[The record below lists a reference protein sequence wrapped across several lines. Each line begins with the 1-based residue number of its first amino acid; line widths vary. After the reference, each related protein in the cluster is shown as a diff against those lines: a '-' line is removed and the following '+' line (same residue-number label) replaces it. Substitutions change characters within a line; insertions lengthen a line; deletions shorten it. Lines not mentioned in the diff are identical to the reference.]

1 MIYRETGQFKTTY
14 AADQQ
19 LFPILQDRIFVIGF
33 LLFAFGVMP
42 FIGSEYLFRA
52 ILVPFLILSLAAIG
66 LNILVGY
73 CGQVSL
79 GTGAFMAIGAYS
91 AYNLAVRVPDLN
103 LLVVFILAGV
113 FATIVGV
120 LFGIPSLR
128 IKGFYLAV
136 ATLAAQFFVDWLFAR
151 VKWFTNDSSSGSV
164 SAPPLQVFG
173 YAIETPVQQYV
184 FVLAIVCVFALGAR
198 NLTRGAIGRSWMATR
213 DMDVA
218 AEVIGIRPMMAKLSA
233 FAVSSFFVGLAG
245 ALWAFVYLGAWEPLA
260 FDVNRSFQLLFMAVS
275 YT

>member
-1 MIYRETGQFKTTY
+1 MLGGGIENWFAYVLALIFLLFRPEGLFGERAHRSGVTVIYRETGQFKTTY
-14 AADQQ
+14 ASDQQ
-19 LFPILQDRIFVIGF
+19 LFPILQDRVFVIGF
-33 LLFAFGVMP
+33 LVFAFGVMP
-42 FIGSEYLFRA
+42 FIGTEYLFLA
-52 ILVPFLILSLAAIG
+52 ILIPFLILSLAAIG

-79 GTGAFMAIGAYS
+79 GTGAFMSIGAYS

-164 SAPPLQVFG
+164 SAPPLAIFG
-173 YAIETPVQQYV
+173 CA
-184 FVLAIVCVFALGAR
+184 
-198 NLTRGAIGRSWMATR
+198 
-213 DMDVA
+213 
-218 AEVIGIRPMMAKLSA
+218 
-233 FAVSSFFVGLAG
+233 
-245 ALWAFVYLGAWEPLA
+245 
-260 FDVNRSFQLLFMAVS
+260 
-275 YT
+275 